1 MESYR
6 QYMDELEH
14 NWQDDLYMGCCVV
27 RKEDQAEKPIA
38 MVIASAS
45 VYRADVRRLTDLN
58 WRRTNAYREKEEQW
72 CLEYLVRARE
82 CRGSGVGCFALVG
95 LLECFCSR
103 FHDGVLWLLLAG
115 GFCNTNALSLYTD
128 VGFLVTSLDSDKTPI
143 MLLQVQDI
151 GQRACRKL
159 VDTLTHGAAAAE
171 QGGGDGGD
179 GGGDE
184 YARRLRRRVRRR
196 GGVQQPARRGVL
208 ENMENLTFR
217 TIEDHLTL
225 LNGQLVLP
233 LQAGLENDMMRHLWS
248 MSDRAVLNPSV
259 QSFLIHLNVAKQY
272 HHIASQRWLHVS
284 RWIAEQRQEN
294 RENQEWNRRFA
305 VSLAN
310 DVLLL

>member
-1 MESYR
+1 
-6 QYMDELEH
+6 
-14 NWQDDLYMGCCVV
+14 
-27 RKEDQAEKPIA
+27 
-38 MVIASAS
+38 
-45 VYRADVRRLTDLN
+45 
-58 WRRTNAYREKEEQW
+58 
-72 CLEYLVRARE
+72 
-82 CRGSGVGCFALVG
+82 
-95 LLECFCSR
+95 
-103 FHDGVLWLLLAG
+103 
-115 GFCNTNALSLYTD
+115 
-128 VGFLVTSLDSDKTPI
+128 
-143 MLLQVQDI
+143 
-151 GQRACRKL
+151 
-159 VDTLTHGAAAAE
+159 
-171 QGGGDGGD
+171 
-179 GGGDE
+179 
-184 YARRLRRRVRRR
+184 
-196 GGVQQPARRGVL
+196 
-208 ENMENLTFR
+208 MENLTFR